1 MFYSLTIVK
10 KFKNIDKTPL
20 IKIIKINTNNK
31 LTQKN
36 LTYKV
41 FVND

>member
-10 KFKNIDKTPL
+10 KFKNIDKTSL
-20 IKIIKINTNNK
+20 IKINTNNK

-41 FVND
+41 FIND